1 MSEKGPKYKPD
12 GELGISKAWEDQVP
26 DILDGSAEDYLN
38 STAVVEQIDDGIEA
52 ITREQREAREKL
64 RDAEA
69 IDRLSKSLSDNAN
82 IQETDMVTNSAID
95 GVDKIRP
102 KNKKFEKKNHLNRLL
117 DWAESRL
124 RKLLGVE

>member
-82 IQETDMVTNSAID
+82 IQETDMVID